1 MGHTNLLCSQTHT
14 FSIPQSHLQT
24 RLPPARNASQREAGG
39 LRGTSGQVTQITRI
53 IQTGSPPALSSLRNG
68 LFDQHQSP
76 EVGGQKSEVRKNEE
90 PATHRIDDL

>member
-53 IQTGSPPALSSLRNG
+53 IQTDSPPALSSLRNG

-76 EVGGQKSEVRKNEE
+76 EVGGQKSEKMRS
-90 PATHRIDDL
+90 PQPTGLMIYDC

>member
-14 FSIPQSHLQT
+14 FSIPQSHPQT

-53 IQTGSPPALSSLRNG
+53 IQTDPDYPLLKTGSSISNPL
-68 LFDQHQSP
+68 D
-76 EVGGQKSEVRKNEE
+76 
-90 PATHRIDDL
+90 